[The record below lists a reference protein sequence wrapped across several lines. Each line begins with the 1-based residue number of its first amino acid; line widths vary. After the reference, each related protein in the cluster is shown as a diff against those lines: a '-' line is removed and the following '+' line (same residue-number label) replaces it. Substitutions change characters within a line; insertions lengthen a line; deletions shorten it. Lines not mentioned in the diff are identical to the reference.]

1 VPERLLIL
9 SDLKLDH
16 MGQIAP
22 NNSDD
27 WMNGREGQFVL
38 TNAQNKPIVHFDTGD
53 VSAGGSG
60 MPTVRAICACS
71 YLAHS
76 WP

>member
-38 TNAQNKPIVHFDTGD
+38 TNAQNKPIVH
-53 VSAGGSG
+53 
-60 MPTVRAICACS
+60 R
-71 YLAHS
+71 
-76 WP
+76 